1 MSIVRRLAKDL
12 IVTVAAALVIS
23 AILYGVLNNRLDVVV
38 VNIAELLL
46 VGLALLGVR
55 PWRAHNRSRRM
66 LP

>member
-55 PWRAHNRSRRM
+55 SWRAHNRSRRM